1 MHGRSVW
8 GKKSRN
14 KEEIRGFI
22 RVRGFTGENL
32 LGLDS
37 DFFYFLGLPVIEKI
51 RKKIL
56 ETTAGTVFCELL
68 FCTSYINTKY

>member
-8 GKKSRN
+8 EKKSRN
-14 KEEIRGFI
+14 KEEICGFI

-37 DFFYFLGLPVIEKI
+37 DLYIFLGLPVGENQEKT
-51 RKKIL
+51 L
-56 ETTAGTVFCELL
+56 ETTAGTVFCDLL
-68 FCTSYINTKY
+68 FLYFLHQH